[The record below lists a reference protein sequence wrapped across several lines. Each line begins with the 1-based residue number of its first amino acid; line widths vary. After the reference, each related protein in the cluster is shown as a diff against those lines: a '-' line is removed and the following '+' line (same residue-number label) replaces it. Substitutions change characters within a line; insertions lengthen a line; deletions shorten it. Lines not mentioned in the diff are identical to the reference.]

1 VLTSDVPSAGADL
14 AVSTDAPQD
23 PEQGAAAEIKA
34 KKKRE
39 KVRSA
44 WISFVGRIVAQLVGA
59 MSTVAL
65 GLAAVQ
71 HYGMASGTPDGVR
84 LGTADESRAQA
95 VPPRPVDDGRPAV
108 VVLPF
113 ANFSTEAA
121 LEPVVDG
128 LTESLVAEL
137 ARAGSLRVVSRTSSM
152 HYKGSRKAL
161 REIARELDVDLVIEG
176 SMAEFKGR
184 IRVVAQL
191 IDASTDV
198 HVWTQ
203 SYERGLGDVL
213 ELQESVARVI
223 AQEVNRAAAPHLLST
238 SEGYSD
244 RASVASGQRIF
255 SGR

>member
-1 VLTSDVPSAGADL
+1 VLTSDVPSATPDL
-14 AVSTDAPQD
+14 PASSDAPQD
-23 PEQGAAAEIKA
+23 PEQEAAAEIKA

-44 WISFVGRIVAQLVGA
+44 WISFVGRIVAQLAGA
-59 MSTVAL
+59 MTTVAL

-71 HYGMASGTPDGVR
+71 HYGMASGTPDAVR
-84 LGTADESRAQA
+84 PRTDDEARAQSP
-95 VPPRPVDDGRPAV
+95 PPRSVNDGRPAV

-152 HYKGSRKAL
+152 HYKGSRQAL
-161 REIARELDVDLVIEG
+161 REIARELDVDLVVEG
-176 SMAEFKGR
+176 SVSEFKGR
-184 IRVVAQL
+184 VRVVAQL
-191 IDASTDV
+191 IDAYSDD
-198 HVWTQ
+198 HVWVQ

-223 AQEVNRAAAPHLLST
+223 AQEVNRAALPHLLST

-244 RASVASGQRIF
+244 RASVASSQRIF
-255 SGR
+255 AGR